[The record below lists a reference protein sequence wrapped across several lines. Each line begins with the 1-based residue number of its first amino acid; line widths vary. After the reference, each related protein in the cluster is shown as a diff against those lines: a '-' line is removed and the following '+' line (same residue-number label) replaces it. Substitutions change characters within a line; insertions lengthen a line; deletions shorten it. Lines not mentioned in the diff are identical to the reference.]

1 MSKYKRYAKGG
12 QFNKKRDNAQEGLR
26 QFTTQ
31 QERIIAAEEKQRKE
45 RLAQGQQQVADL
57 RGTARNEEQVRN
69 EITNF
74 ENKEFEYQRAS
85 IQQRSE
91 TDRRSLDT
99 QIAQTRAAGD
109 RWRDF
114 SQTQMKGFFKLADNL
129 QDYRDI
135 NKAISDYKKYK
146 ENNLL
151 DPLYQVEDLTNQK
164 AEKGM
169 AAQRWKAWRKGDFD
183 TSDYLG
189 SVHRNNN
196 HYYHELIVNDIK
208 QNIDVH
214 EEQLLQFLDENKL
227 ELRKEDIHDYYQFR
241 AQEIVKQTGL
251 PSKSAA
257 ALKVHDFFNHR
268 ANLKYSN
275 TAKNDLRLLQE
286 QNYDKSKKFFL
297 NGGDSLTGDNL
308 NHLFIDKLELLK
320 GGDRDKYIS
329 PSEGYRAVLEDLIK
343 HPKYRDN
350 WNRFK
355 NEVLS
360 LESVGD
366 NAKERQPLSLKIP
379 AVVSDLRNK
388 WVQKNKDIKASEK
401 HLLDKKD
408 TDNLKQILTE
418 IDGDEYDLNDYTE
431 GGGRDQLYKIAA
443 TEGTKTKKAIYEL
456 LNYDPQG
463 LVPDSIHE
471 KIMKAGTVDRD
482 YEEFM
487 FYYRNLS
494 KEDKARYT
502 KLPGIKKDLESVIQ
516 AYGFDYQKVIRSNVE
531 YEIKEIAGIDTLDET
546 LSPTAYRA
554 IPAVEQK
561 FYSLWEDNRDITD
574 PNERKRL
581 TLEQL
586 GKIIDNKESGLLRRA
601 GSLDKATSGTGENVE
616 FLAFKNTNK
625 NKGIDGYRSSMQE
638 AAEQSVETGKSLSET
653 LDVFIDNDKDNIN
666 NSLATITQLMDKGE
680 DITKFPDVVEGI
692 HSYLKSQKVN
702 IRKKEIGNL
711 LLERL
716 GFQQRFELDYV
727 DQVQAKT
734 NTTIQNPRNAMATDF
749 AVSYKQQ
756 TGTLPMKRYMRF
768 YQQNK
773 TLDANTQI
781 ENVLNLQSTLREN
794 GKYYTGESVE
804 SVIKNGHNFG
814 LYYNA
819 FTNITE
825 TF

>member
-69 EITNF
+69 EIQNF

-85 IQQRSE
+85 IQQRAE

-151 DPLYQVEDLTNQK
+151 DPLYQVENLTNQK

-208 QNIDVH
+208 QNIDIH

-366 NAKERQPLSLKIP
+366 NAQERQPLSLKIP
-379 AVVSDLRNK
+379 TVVSDLRNK

-408 TDNLKQILTE
+408 TDDLKQILTE
-418 IDGDEYDLNDYTE
+418 IDGNEYDLNDYTE

-443 TEGTKTKKAIYEL
+443 TAGTKTKKSIYEL

-516 AYGFDYQKVIRSNVE
+516 AYGFDYQKNIKSLIE
-531 YEIKEIAGIDTLDET
+531 YEIKEIAGLDTLDET

-554 IPAVEQK
+554 IPALEQK

-574 PNERKRL
+574 PNERKRT
-581 TLEQL
+581 TLDQL
-586 GKIIDNKESGLLRRA
+586 GKIIDNKDSGLLRRV

-616 FLAFKNTNK
+616 FLNFKLRPGSSTNYSRV
-625 NKGIDGYRSSMQE
+625 IDTYVTQ
-638 AAEQSVETGKSLSET
+638 AEQIGRDYTSVIDDI
-653 LDVFIDNDKDNIN
+653 LDSDYGDTIKFD
-666 NSLATITQLMDKGE
+666 LADITQRMDRGE
-680 DITKFPDVVEGI
+680 DLTTYPNIVNGLYD
-692 HSYLKSQKVN
+692 YLTAKGSKV
-702 IRKKEIGNL
+702 RKKEIANEVL
-711 LLERL
+711 KKA
-716 GFQQRFELDYV
+716 GFDQRYPLDYV

-734 NTTIQNPRNAMATDF
+734 NTKIQNPRNAMATDF
-749 AVSYKQQ
+749 AVSYKQL
-756 TGTLPMKRYMRF
+756 TNTLPMKRYMRF

-773 TLDANTQI
+773 ELDSNTQI
-781 ENVLNLQSTLREN
+781 ETVLNLQSTPRET

-819 FTNITE
+819 FTNTTE

>member
-69 EITNF
+69 EIQNF

-85 IQQRSE
+85 IQQRAE

-151 DPLYQVEDLTNQK
+151 DPLYQVENLTNQK

-366 NAKERQPLSLKIP
+366 NAQERQPLSLKIP
-379 AVVSDLRNK
+379 TVVSDLRNK

-408 TDNLKQILTE
+408 TDDLKQILTE
-418 IDGDEYDLNDYTE
+418 IDGNEYDLNDYTE

-443 TEGTKTKKAIYEL
+443 TAGTKTKKSIYEL

-516 AYGFDYQKVIRSNVE
+516 AYGFDYQKNIKSLIE
-531 YEIKEIAGIDTLDET
+531 YEIKEIAGLDTLDET

-554 IPAVEQK
+554 IPALEQK

-574 PNERKRL
+574 PNERKRT
-581 TLEQL
+581 TLDQL
-586 GKIIDNKESGLLRRA
+586 GKIIDNKDSGLLRRV

-616 FLAFKNTNK
+616 FLNFKLRPGSSTNYSRV
-625 NKGIDGYRSSMQE
+625 IDTYVTQ
-638 AAEQSVETGKSLSET
+638 AEQIGRDYTSVIDDI
-653 LDVFIDNDKDNIN
+653 LDSDYGDTIKFD
-666 NSLATITQLMDKGE
+666 LADITQRMDRGE
-680 DITKFPDVVEGI
+680 DLTTYPNIVNGLYD
-692 HSYLKSQKVN
+692 YLTAKGSKV
-702 IRKKEIGNL
+702 RKKEIANEVL
-711 LLERL
+711 KKA
-716 GFQQRFELDYV
+716 GFDQRYPLDYV

-734 NTTIQNPRNAMATDF
+734 NTKIQNPRNAMATDF
-749 AVSYKQQ
+749 AVSYKQL
-756 TGTLPMKRYMRF
+756 TNTLPMKRYMRF

-773 TLDANTQI
+773 ELDSNTQI
-781 ENVLNLQSTLREN
+781 ETVLNLQSTPRET

-819 FTNITE
+819 FTNTTE

>member
-69 EITNF
+69 EIQNF

-85 IQQRSE
+85 IQQRAE

-151 DPLYQVEDLTNQK
+151 DPLYQVENLTNQK

-208 QNIDVH
+208 QNIDIH

-366 NAKERQPLSLKIP
+366 NAQERQPLSLKIP

-408 TDNLKQILTE
+408 TDDLKQILTE
-418 IDGDEYDLNDYTE
+418 IDGNEYDLNDYTE

-443 TEGTKTKKAIYEL
+443 TAGTKTKKSIYEL

-516 AYGFDYQKVIRSNVE
+516 AYGFDYQKNIKSLIE
-531 YEIKEIAGIDTLDET
+531 YEIKEIAGLDTLDET

-554 IPAVEQK
+554 IPALEQK

-574 PNERKRL
+574 PNERKRT
-581 TLEQL
+581 TLDQL
-586 GKIIDNKESGLLRRA
+586 GKIIDNKDSGLLRRV

-616 FLAFKNTNK
+616 FLNFKLRPGSSTNYSRV
-625 NKGIDGYRSSMQE
+625 IDTYVTQ
-638 AAEQSVETGKSLSET
+638 AEQIGRDYTSVIDDI
-653 LDVFIDNDKDNIN
+653 LDSDYGDTIKFD
-666 NSLATITQLMDKGE
+666 LADITQRMDRGE
-680 DITKFPDVVEGI
+680 DLTTYPNIVNGLYD
-692 HSYLKSQKVN
+692 YLTAKGSKV
-702 IRKKEIGNL
+702 RKKEIANEVL
-711 LLERL
+711 KKA
-716 GFQQRFELDYV
+716 GFDQRYPLDYV

-734 NTTIQNPRNAMATDF
+734 NTKIQNPRNAMATDF
-749 AVSYKQQ
+749 AVSYKQL
-756 TGTLPMKRYMRF
+756 TNTLPMKRYMRF

-773 TLDANTQI
+773 ELDSNTQI
-781 ENVLNLQSTLREN
+781 ETVLNLQSTPRET

-819 FTNITE
+819 FTNTTE

>member
-69 EITNF
+69 EIQNF

-85 IQQRSE
+85 IQQRAE

-151 DPLYQVEDLTNQK
+151 DPLYQVENLTNQK

-208 QNIDVH
+208 QNIDIH

-366 NAKERQPLSLKIP
+366 NAQERQPLSLKIP
-379 AVVSDLRNK
+379 TVVSDLRNK

-408 TDNLKQILTE
+408 TDDLKQILTE

-443 TEGTKTKKAIYEL
+443 TAGTKTKKSIYEL

-516 AYGFDYQKVIRSNVE
+516 AYGFDYQKNIKSLIE
-531 YEIKEIAGIDTLDET
+531 YEIKEIAGLDTLDET

-554 IPAVEQK
+554 IPALEQK

-574 PNERKRL
+574 PNERKRT
-581 TLEQL
+581 TLDQL
-586 GKIIDNKESGLLRRA
+586 GKIIDNKDSGLLRRV

-616 FLAFKNTNK
+616 FLNFKLRPGSSTNYSRV
-625 NKGIDGYRSSMQE
+625 IDTYVTQ
-638 AAEQSVETGKSLSET
+638 AEQIGRDYTSVIDDI
-653 LDVFIDNDKDNIN
+653 LDSDYGDTIKFD
-666 NSLATITQLMDKGE
+666 LADITQRMDRGE
-680 DITKFPDVVEGI
+680 DLTTYPNIVNGLYD
-692 HSYLKSQKVN
+692 YLTAKGSKV
-702 IRKKEIGNL
+702 RKKEIANEVL
-711 LLERL
+711 KKA
-716 GFQQRFELDYV
+716 GFDQRYPLDYV

-734 NTTIQNPRNAMATDF
+734 NTKIQNPRNAMATDF
-749 AVSYKQQ
+749 AVSYKQL
-756 TGTLPMKRYMRF
+756 TNTLPMKRYMRF

-773 TLDANTQI
+773 ELDSNTQI
-781 ENVLNLQSTLREN
+781 ETVLNLQSTPRET

-819 FTNITE
+819 FTNTTE

>member
-69 EITNF
+69 EIQNF

-85 IQQRSE
+85 IQQRAE

-151 DPLYQVEDLTNQK
+151 DPLYQVENLTNQK

-208 QNIDVH
+208 QNIDIH

-366 NAKERQPLSLKIP
+366 NTQERQPLSLKIP
-379 AVVSDLRNK
+379 TVVSDLRNK

-408 TDNLKQILTE
+408 TDDLKQILTE
-418 IDGDEYDLNDYTE
+418 IDGNEYDLNDYTE

-443 TEGTKTKKAIYEL
+443 TAGTKTKKSIYEL
-456 LNYDPQG
+456 LNYYPQG

-516 AYGFDYQKVIRSNVE
+516 AYGFDYQKNIKSLIE
-531 YEIKEIAGIDTLDET
+531 YEIKEIAGLDTLDET

-554 IPAVEQK
+554 IPALEQK

-574 PNERKRL
+574 PNERKRT
-581 TLEQL
+581 TLDQL
-586 GKIIDNKESGLLRRA
+586 GKIIDNKDSGLLRRV

-616 FLAFKNTNK
+616 FLNFKLRPGSSTNYSRV
-625 NKGIDGYRSSMQE
+625 IDTYVTQ
-638 AAEQSVETGKSLSET
+638 AEQIGRDYTSVIDDI
-653 LDVFIDNDKDNIN
+653 LDSDYGDTIKFD
-666 NSLATITQLMDKGE
+666 LADITQRMDRGE
-680 DITKFPDVVEGI
+680 DLTTYPNIVNGLYD
-692 HSYLKSQKVN
+692 YLTAKGSKV
-702 IRKKEIGNL
+702 RKKEIANEVL
-711 LLERL
+711 KKA
-716 GFQQRFELDYV
+716 GFDQRYPLDYV

-734 NTTIQNPRNAMATDF
+734 NTKIQNPRNAMATDF
-749 AVSYKQQ
+749 AVSYKQL
-756 TGTLPMKRYMRF
+756 TNTLPMKRYMRF

-773 TLDANTQI
+773 ELDSNTQI
-781 ENVLNLQSTLREN
+781 ETVLNLQSTPRET

-819 FTNITE
+819 FTNTTE

>member
-69 EITNF
+69 EIQNF

-85 IQQRSE
+85 IQQRAE

-151 DPLYQVEDLTNQK
+151 DPLYQVENLTNQK

-366 NAKERQPLSLKIP
+366 NAQERQPLSLKIP
-379 AVVSDLRNK
+379 TVVSDLRNK

-408 TDNLKQILTE
+408 TDDLKQILTE

-443 TEGTKTKKAIYEL
+443 TAGTKTKKSIYEL

-516 AYGFDYQKVIRSNVE
+516 AYGFDYQKNIKSLIE
-531 YEIKEIAGIDTLDET
+531 YEIKEIAGLDTLDET

-554 IPAVEQK
+554 IPALEQK

-574 PNERKRL
+574 PNERKRT
-581 TLEQL
+581 TLDQL
-586 GKIIDNKESGLLRRA
+586 GKIIDNKDSGLLRRV

-616 FLAFKNTNK
+616 FLNFKLRPGSSTNYSRV
-625 NKGIDGYRSSMQE
+625 IDTYVTQ
-638 AAEQSVETGKSLSET
+638 AEQIGRDYTSVIDDI
-653 LDVFIDNDKDNIN
+653 LDSDYGDTIKFD
-666 NSLATITQLMDKGE
+666 LADITQRMDRGE
-680 DITKFPDVVEGI
+680 DLTTYPNIVNGLYD
-692 HSYLKSQKVN
+692 YLTAKGSKV
-702 IRKKEIGNL
+702 RKKEIANEVL
-711 LLERL
+711 KKA
-716 GFQQRFELDYV
+716 GFDQRYPLDYV

-734 NTTIQNPRNAMATDF
+734 NTKIQNPRNAMATDF
-749 AVSYKQQ
+749 AVSYKQL
-756 TGTLPMKRYMRF
+756 TNTLPMKRYMRF

-773 TLDANTQI
+773 ELDSNTQI
-781 ENVLNLQSTLREN
+781 ETVLNLQSTPRET

-819 FTNITE
+819 FTNTTE